1 VVKKVSEHSLFQKSI
16 ESDSIRKSKVLKKSR
31 RTSKKS
37 VVSQS
42 NNQVLSNL
50 LEDESKSKKSVSS
63 QSLSDQMDEYRDEVP
78 FNNQI
83 NSLTGGSS
91 PHSKELRL
99 NVIGKLDSY
108 YYEKK
113 ATETTN
119 KVEEDKPI
127 RVASP
132 DESIALS
139 DSSIDIAYADNTRHL
154 DTAINDF

>member
-1 VVKKVSEHSLFQKSI
+1 
-16 ESDSIRKSKVLKKSR
+16 
-31 RTSKKS
+31 
-37 VVSQS
+37 
-42 NNQVLSNL
+42 
-50 LEDESKSKKSVSS
+50 
-63 QSLSDQMDEYRDEVP
+63 MDEYRDEVP

-91 PHSKELRL
+91 PHSKDLRL

-113 ATETTN
+113 VTETTN
-119 KVEEDKPI
+119 KMEEDKPV

-139 DSSIDIAYADNTRHL
+139 DSSNDIAYATENIHL